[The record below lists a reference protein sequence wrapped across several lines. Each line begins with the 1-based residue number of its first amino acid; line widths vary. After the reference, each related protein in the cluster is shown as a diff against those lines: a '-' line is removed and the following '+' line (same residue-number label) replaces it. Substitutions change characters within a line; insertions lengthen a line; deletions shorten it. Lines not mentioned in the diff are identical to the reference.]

1 MWCLS
6 VACRSIVR
14 RVESAFPAD
23 VVDLQVDE
31 HGSGARVVTV
41 TGEVDTLTAPE
52 VAACLTAQLADVQV
66 LVVDLDGVRFLAS
79 AGLNMLVEANE
90 LATQDGR
97 DLRLVCNSWIAN
109 RALEMTGLRKHLT
122 FADTV
127 PEALT
132 NLV

>member
-1 MWCLS
+1 
-6 VACRSIVR
+6 
-14 RVESAFPAD
+14 VESAFPAD

-97 DLRLVCNSWIAN
+97 DLTVSVQLLDRQSGTRDDRTAEAPHLRRHCA
-109 RALEMTGLRKHLT
+109 RGPDQLGLRDAPSNGGR
-122 FADTV
+122 F
-127 PEALT
+127 
-132 NLV
+132 